1 MDGIVISGK
10 PIEQRLVA
18 PRRQV
23 DGEVRGPVGDW
34 MDGGIAAARTAEST
48 VTARKDGA
56 GHRGDDLPFSVAQQP
71 FNDDNCALIRALINR
86 FDGARVDRK
95 IATGGKAAMEFHL
108 LLAMKHLDPV
118 KAAEAHAIGDRCR
131 HRGKRRGVRQYRH
144 RCREDLQCRF
154 GDEAQFARIHRIG
167 TEADTQ
173 RVQHHVLFAIRKINC
188 RRELVENVGVVNRH
202 LLLAPKLRFKS
213 KEIQSCCRSLDLCSR
228 RPPPLSIEEKCASC
242 TMHRLGELVDAA
254 RAWTANSQAAFV
266 RTYCAIN
273 RSVSTPIRN
282 ATRAVVMLRLRH
294 RSHTRSGLQF
304 ASCPDNLLRI
314 NRRAALAH
322 DWSAGPD
329 RSARHHAAPAGQKQ
343 QRARDGEII

>member
-1 MDGIVISGK
+1 MGEFIHK
-10 PIEQRLVA
+10 PVMMA
-18 PRRQV
+18 
-23 DGEVRGPVGDW
+23 EVLAALKPLP
-34 MDGGIAAARTAEST
+34 GGIYADGTLG
-48 VTARKDGA
+48 GA
-56 GHRGDDLPFSVAQQP
+56 GHS
-71 FNDDNCALIRALINR
+71 
-86 FDGARVDRK
+86 
-95 IATGGKAAMEFHL
+95 AAVL
-108 LLAMKHLDPV
+108 AASAPSGRLLAC
-118 KAAEAHAIGDRCR
+118 DRT
-131 HRGKRRGVRQYRH
+131 
-144 RCREDLQCRF
+144 
-154 GDEAQFARIHRIG
+154 RIHRIG

-173 RVQHHVLFAIRKINC
+173 RVQHHVLFAKRKFNR

-282 ATRAVVMLRLRH
+282 ATRAVVLLVRRH
-294 RSHTRSGLQF
+294 RSYARSGLQF